1 MTSEHSRTLGPKIA
15 ADYRLLNH
23 LRGRTLGSVDD
34 IPPGSTRIDVE
45 GGVIASSC
53 QDDHDEVLTC
63 WAFYREKRL
72 PS

>member
-1 MTSEHSRTLGPKIA
+1 VTAEHSRTLGPKIA

-23 LRGRTLGSVDD
+23 LRGRSTWTVDD
-34 IPPGSTRIDVE
+34 IEPDAIRIEVD

-63 WAFYREKRL
+63 WAYYRER
-72 PS
+72 PRPA